1 MRVKKHRHFA
11 HVKRNPKERKKNF
24 MNRIVAYILVGFMAL
39 VGGGSTIYIVVS
51 LFAMI
56 LYKAYG
62 VIVLGRKWSD

>member
-1 MRVKKHRHFA
+1 
-11 HVKRNPKERKKNF
+11 

>member
-1 MRVKKHRHFA
+1 MS
-11 HVKRNPKERKKNF
+11 
-24 MNRIVAYILVGFMAL
+24 RIGAYILLGFMGL

-62 VIVLGRKWSD
+62 VIVRGRKWSD